1 MHVLLL
7 SLVNQN
13 WGKGRTSLTKSSHPL
28 AALVGEG
35 INKDVKGKKK
45 EGLDL

>member
-13 WGKGRTSLTKSSHPL
+13 WGKGRESPFTMSNHPL
-28 AALVGEG
+28 AAHVGEG
-35 INKDVKGKKK
+35 ANKDVKE
-45 EGLDL
+45 EGRGG